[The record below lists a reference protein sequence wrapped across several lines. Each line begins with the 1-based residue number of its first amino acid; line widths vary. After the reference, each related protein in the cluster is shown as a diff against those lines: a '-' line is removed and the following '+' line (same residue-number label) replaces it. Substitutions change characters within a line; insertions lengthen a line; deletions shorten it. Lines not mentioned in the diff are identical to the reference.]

1 MDAAERQVWLQ
12 ADRLFAELLDIDP
25 ARRDERM
32 AAMPMSPEVRQRLL
46 RLLASTQQ
54 EHAWLDGEEPALDQW
69 VASASADKES
79 LRGRRL
85 GVWEIEDELG
95 RGGMAVIYR
104 ARRIDGVAD
113 QIVALKLLSIAS
125 LSRNGAEQFRRET
138 DILARLA
145 HPHIVGLI
153 DAGIAE
159 DGTPWL
165 TMPLVEGVHID
176 AWCEQ
181 HALDT
186 RQVVTLFLQ
195 VTAAVAAAHRNL
207 VIHRD
212 LKPSNVLVDGE
223 GQVRLLDFGIARLAN
238 GGDQV
243 TRSQWRVLTPQYAAP
258 EQFTDAPPTTATD
271 IHGLG
276 ALLYRLLT
284 GQPPR
289 TQMGAA
295 EITLPSLL
303 VGSRGI
309 ATARHHRAL
318 RDDLDR
324 VLLKALAADPAERY
338 GTVDELIADLQRW
351 LAGRP
356 VLASAP
362 GRAYR
367 LRKFVARH
375 RLGVAA
381 SAALMLAIAGGIG
394 GTLWQARQ
402 ARLQAA
408 QATAIKD
415 FVLDL
420 FAAAN
425 PDLAQGEDPP
435 ASVLLSNGA
444 ARVRREFAARPL
456 VLGEMLGMIGRVQLE
471 RGLLDDAESSL
482 DDALAAFARRSAP
495 TAKWAVAQGDR
506 GMLAYER
513 GDPLEALRRLREA
526 DATGAAA
533 GLAPSHAERLYLR
546 VRMAEMQVEADQL
559 EEAEA
564 TARNALQT
572 IVEAQSEHAL
582 IYPDALCA
590 LATSLHH
597 QSRTAEAL
605 GILMQAET
613 AQRRIAPAHPK
624 MAVILN
630 DLALMLHRLGRYDE
644 AEATMQRAL
653 ERSQVI
659 YGPLHPQTLHSLA
672 NRASLLRVWQGPA
685 ASAREYERL
694 LPLVEQALG
703 SAPHSQ
709 RVNMLGQ
716 LAVARDE
723 AGESE
728 AALQAARAA
737 WTMHTALPVEQRQRT
752 DWVAGVLGVM
762 LFERG
767 DAGAAD
773 LLARYQPPTCSTL
786 ESRTA
791 FTRRVCITH
800 AWLAAD
806 SGACS
811 LPSATP
817 PPATDMADAD
827 RNWWLAWWLLGKR
840 CMGADATGADAAIA
854 ALGTGRAL
862 PAWLAA
868 RMKNVALD

>member
-12 ADRLFAELLDIDP
+12 ADRLFAELLEIDP
-25 ARRDERM
+25 AQRDERM
-32 AAMPMSPEVRQRLL
+32 AAMPMSSEVRRRLL

-54 EHAWLDGEEPALDQW
+54 EHAWLDGEEPALGRW
-69 VASASADKES
+69 MPLATADKES
-79 LRGRRL
+79 MRGRRL
-85 GVWEIEDELG
+85 GVWEVEAELG

-104 ARRIDGVAD
+104 ARRVDGAAEQV
-113 QIVALKLLSIAS
+113 VALKLLSIAS

-165 TMPLVEGVHID
+165 TMPLVDGVHID

-195 VTAAVAAAHRNL
+195 VAAAVAAAHRNL

-238 GGDQV
+238 AGDQA
-243 TRSQWRVLTPQYAAP
+243 TRSQWRALTPQYAAP
-258 EQFTDAPPTTATD
+258 EQFGDGPPTTATD

-276 ALLYRLLT
+276 AVLFRLLT

-289 TQMGAA
+289 AHARAA
-295 EITLPSLL
+295 EITLPSQLAA
-303 VGSRGI
+303 VRGI

-318 RDDLDR
+318 REDLDR

-362 GRAYR
+362 GRTYR

-375 RLGVAA
+375 RLAVAA
-381 SAALMLAIAGGIG
+381 CAALLLAVAGGIG
-394 GTLWQARQ
+394 GTLWQAHQ

-408 QATAIKD
+408 KATAIKD

-444 ARVRREFAARPL
+444 ARVRSEFAKRPL
-456 VLGEMLGMIGRVQLE
+456 LLGEMLGMIGRVQLE

-482 DDALAAFARRSAP
+482 DDALAAFARHSAA

-526 DATGAAA
+526 DATSAAA
-533 GLAPSHAERLYLR
+533 GLVPSHAERIYLQ
-546 VRMAEMQVEADQL
+546 VRTAEMQVEADQS
-559 EEAEA
+559 EDAEQ
-564 TARNALQT
+564 TARGALQR
-572 IVEAQSEHAL
+572 IEDAQGSDAL

-597 QSRTAEAL
+597 QGRTAEAL
-605 GILMQAET
+605 GILMQAEA

-630 DLALMLHRLGRYDE
+630 DLALMLHRLGRYED

-659 YGPLHPQTLHSLA
+659 YGPLHPQTLQTMA
-672 NRASLLRVWQGPA
+672 NRASLLRVWQGPT

-723 AGESE
+723 AGEHE

-737 WTMHTALPVEQRQRT
+737 WTMHTALPVEQRPRT
-752 DWVAGVLGVM
+752 DWVAGILGVM

-767 DAGAAD
+767 DGGAGD
-773 LLARYQPPTCSTL
+773 LLARYQPPTCSAL

-791 FTRRVCITH
+791 FTRRLCITR

-806 SGACS
+806 SGTCS

-817 PPATDMADAD
+817 PQATEMAEAD
-827 RNWWLAWWLLGKR
+827 RDWWLAWWLLGKH
-840 CMGADATGADAAIA
+840 CMGADASGADVAIA
-854 ALGTGRAL
+854 ELGAGRVL

>member
-289 TQMGAA
+289 TQVGAA

-309 ATARHHRAL
+309 ATARHHRSL
-318 RDDLDR
+318 RGS
-324 VLLKALAADPAERY
+324 V
-338 GTVDELIADLQRW
+338 V
-351 LAGRP
+351 RP
-356 VLASAP
+356 KRR
-362 GRAYR
+362 G
-367 LRKFVARH
+367 
-375 RLGVAA
+375 
-381 SAALMLAIAGGIG
+381 AGGHV
-394 GTLWQARQ
+394 
-402 ARLQAA
+402 
-408 QATAIKD
+408 
-415 FVLDL
+415 F
-420 FAAAN
+420 
-425 PDLAQGEDPP
+425 
-435 ASVLLSNGA
+435 
-444 ARVRREFAARPL
+444 
-456 VLGEMLGMIGRVQLE
+456 
-471 RGLLDDAESSL
+471 
-482 DDALAAFARRSAP
+482 
-495 TAKWAVAQGDR
+495 
-506 GMLAYER
+506 
-513 GDPLEALRRLREA
+513 
-526 DATGAAA
+526 
-533 GLAPSHAERLYLR
+533 
-546 VRMAEMQVEADQL
+546 
-559 EEAEA
+559 
-564 TARNALQT
+564 
-572 IVEAQSEHAL
+572 
-582 IYPDALCA
+582 
-590 LATSLHH
+590 
-597 QSRTAEAL
+597 
-605 GILMQAET
+605 
-613 AQRRIAPAHPK
+613 
-624 MAVILN
+624 
-630 DLALMLHRLGRYDE
+630 
-644 AEATMQRAL
+644 
-653 ERSQVI
+653 
-659 YGPLHPQTLHSLA
+659 
-672 NRASLLRVWQGPA
+672 
-685 ASAREYERL
+685 
-694 LPLVEQALG
+694 
-703 SAPHSQ
+703 
-709 RVNMLGQ
+709 
-716 LAVARDE
+716 RD
-723 AGESE
+723 
-728 AALQAARAA
+728 
-737 WTMHTALPVEQRQRT
+737 
-752 DWVAGVLGVM
+752 
-762 LFERG
+762 
-767 DAGAAD
+767 
-773 LLARYQPPTCSTL
+773 
-786 ESRTA
+786 
-791 FTRRVCITH
+791 
-800 AWLAAD
+800 
-806 SGACS
+806 
-811 LPSATP
+811 
-817 PPATDMADAD
+817 
-827 RNWWLAWWLLGKR
+827 
-840 CMGADATGADAAIA
+840 
-854 ALGTGRAL
+854 
-862 PAWLAA
+862 
-868 RMKNVALD
+868 